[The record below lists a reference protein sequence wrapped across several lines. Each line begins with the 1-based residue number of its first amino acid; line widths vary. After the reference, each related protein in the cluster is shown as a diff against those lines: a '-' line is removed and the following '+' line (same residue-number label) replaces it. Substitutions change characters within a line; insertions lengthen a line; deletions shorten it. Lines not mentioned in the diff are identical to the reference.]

1 LKSKSAVQEKVR
13 LRGERV
19 GEEVSFEA

>member
-1 LKSKSAVQEKVR
+1 LKSKSAVRGKVR

>member
-1 LKSKSAVQEKVR
+1 LKSKSAVQGKVR

-19 GEEVSFEA
+19 GGEVSFEA

>member
-1 LKSKSAVQEKVR
+1 LKSKNAVQGKVR
-13 LRGERV
+13 LWGERV